1 MTMTKKT
8 RYMTPPLVLKETESK
23 FLEIFASCIHFYHYF
38 ISEKNPRTME
48 EVFLRFPHLSENIFG
63 SLNCEFLAKS
73 KEVCRSW
80 YLYLDD
86 QKFLEIKANKV
97 KLVIKT
103 VKRLGHVAKVYQP
116 YHQLPEKSFSI
127 KTRKAMVDD
136 ARNGNFDLV
145 HKKIMQNLTLLYY
158 PMNPFLDAA
167 VSGHF
172 VVAKYLVDNA
182 LSEHDKNPFIDASYR
197 GTPLHIASVHGRIDI
212 VKYIMSN
219 IRDVNPKDWNG
230 DTPLHYAARG
240 NKPNINGNKLEVV
253 QYIMEKLEDNC
264 PKNHTGKTPLHVAAA
279 YGQLDIFKYIIE
291 NVFEKNP
298 EDVNGNTPID
308 LASEGKYWEIVTVA
322 SKYLNTE

>member
-1 MTMTKKT
+1 M
-8 RYMTPPLVLKETESK
+8 
-23 FLEIFASCIHFYHYF
+23 
-38 ISEKNPRTME
+38 ME

-63 SLNCEFLAKS
+63 SLKCEFLAKS

-80 YLYLDD
+80 YDYLDD
-86 QKFLEIKANKV
+86 QKFLEIRANKV
-97 KLVIKT
+97 KLVIET
-103 VKRLGHVAKVYQP
+103 VEQLGNLAKVYQP
-116 YHQLPEKSFSI
+116 NYQLPKKSFNI
-127 KTRKAMVDD
+127 ETKKLMIND

-145 HKKIMQNLTLLYY
+145 HEKIMQNLTLLYY

-167 VSGHF
+167 ISGHF

-182 LSEHDKNPFIDASYR
+182 LLEYDKNPFIDASYR
-197 GTPLHIASVHGRIDI
+197 VTPLHIASVHGRIDI

-219 IRDVNPKDWNG
+219 IADVNPKDWNG

-240 NKPNINGNKLEVV
+240 NKHNMNGNKLEVV

-264 PKNHTGKTPLHVAAA
+264 PKNHIGKTPIHVAAA
-279 YGQLDIFKYIIE
+279 NGQLDIFKYIIE

-298 EDVNGNTPID
+298 ADVNGNTPID
-308 LASEGKYWEIVTVA
+308 LASEGKYWEIVTEA